1 MASDLSVRLG
11 AMPPAFVD
19 RIRRLVDRAA
29 LPVTAPDWTAE
40 RWLELMRS
48 DKKAEGGEIRFV
60 LIESLGRAGVPAHA
74 RRSPSCA
81 RRWRSCSR

>member
-1 MASDLSVRLG
+1 
-11 AMPPAFVD
+11 MPPAFVD

-48 DKKAEGGEIRFV
+48 DKKALAGRLRFV
-60 LIESLGRAGVPAHA
+60 LPRRLGEVALFDDVAESDVLQVLQQVQL
-74 RRSPSCA
+74 
-81 RRWRSCSR
+81 